1 MTTCGTSSES
11 EAVVEKRRALS
22 CSGLECGD
30 EALHGDLSCRLL
42 HDKSAGEL
50 DLLEPDLDGADDDE
64 LRRVAAD
71 LARNMFEYHY
81 GIDIRRFWNDGV
93 IEADVAEG

>member
-1 MTTCGTSSES
+1 MKPYTVTFPADYFTIK
-11 EAVVEKRRALS
+11 VPV
-22 CSGLECGD
+22 
-30 EALHGDLSCRLL
+30 
-42 HDKSAGEL
+42 EL

-81 GIDIRRFWNDGV
+81 GIDIRKFWNDGV
-93 IEADVAEG
+93 IEADVTEG

>member
-1 MTTCGTSSES
+1 MKPYTVTFPADYFTIK
-11 EAVVEKRRALS
+11 VPV
-22 CSGLECGD
+22 
-30 EALHGDLSCRLL
+30 
-42 HDKSAGEL
+42 EL

-93 IEADVAEG
+93 IEADVTEG

>member
-1 MTTCGTSSES
+1 MKPYTVTFPADYFTIK
-11 EAVVEKRRALS
+11 VPV
-22 CSGLECGD
+22 
-30 EALHGDLSCRLL
+30 
-42 HDKSAGEL
+42 EL